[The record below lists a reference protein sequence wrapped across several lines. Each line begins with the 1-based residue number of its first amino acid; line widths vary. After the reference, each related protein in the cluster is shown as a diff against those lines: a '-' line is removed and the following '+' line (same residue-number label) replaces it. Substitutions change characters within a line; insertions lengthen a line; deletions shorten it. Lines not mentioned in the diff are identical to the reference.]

1 MLERWR
7 EDETTC
13 QDKRG
18 GGGPRACTGC
28 VFLCVCVWGGG
39 GGLLSNKRP
48 KQLASTHRHAART
61 SSLVSESRMT
71 DAVSPTAE
79 EPLPEV

>member
-1 MLERWR
+1 MSR
-7 EDETTC
+7 
-13 QDKRG
+13 QKG
-18 GGGPRACTGC
+18 GGGGTGVHRLC
-28 VFLCVCVWGGG
+28 LFVCVCVWGG